1 MSAELVLLR
10 TPWGLIGGHR
20 DQVKLSPG
28 HPTELELITVPLLF
42 SFDNKPVEID
52 GSIHR
57 SEPHASFL
65 TRKRERQYV
74 YAIPL
79 PLKPEPQLIR
89 HAAWREPAR
98 LQWTNVQARPTK
110 TRDTAADGTPEAGQP
125 YLDFLYTII
134 GRMQDIDELLRD
146 CEDLWRDLYSRWT
159 SEAEP
164 RDPEMD
170 LLVRHARQH
179 ARRWPDIVERPRRLL
194 NRTREMLPL
203 DRVQELDTRCM
214 EWLSQQ
220 PGETLAERA
229 GDRQRILALARHDN
243 PNTLENRILRD
254 LLERTNAAAR
264 EYLARQGEKRPTERS
279 QLVRRYGKECRRL
292 GLDLRNQ
299 GVMSPPPHPQPN
311 YVLQQDTRYKHVWR
325 AWQEILRRK
334 RETDEL
340 WRWQHR
346 AWAEMCKAAVI
357 VGLYNGGARDLI
369 AASPLKYRLEA
380 RHGQWLLHDDP
391 IAIVDDQD
399 NDLAIEILDGIAPD
413 GRHRDIANQCP
424 EFAASFWLRIG
435 QLSGEYLQY
444 VPVWAVHSF
453 PSDATLE
460 TLVESANRTL
470 DRSAQFRLPVRKG
483 IVLQSLVDPG
493 ESAST
498 QSAERVVGVRFGPTV
513 PQLAEGLG
521 YIAEELPELLANQP

>member
-1 MSAELVLLR
+1 MA
-10 TPWGLIGGHR
+10 
-20 DQVKLSPG
+20 LSPG
-28 HPTELELITVPLLF
+28 QTTEIDLIAAPLLF
-42 SFDNKPVEID
+42 SFDNQPIEID
-52 GSIHR
+52 GNFHR
-57 SEPHASFL
+57 SEPHTSFL
-65 TRKRERQYV
+65 TQPPGESVRQYV
-74 YAIPL
+74 YAMPL

-89 HAAWREPAR
+89 HADWREPAS
-98 LQWTNVQARPTK
+98 LLWTNVPARPTEA
-110 TRDTAADGTPEAGQP
+110 RDRGDHEGPSLGQP
-125 YLDFLYTII
+125 YLDFLHTVI
-134 GRMQDIDELLRD
+134 GRMQDIEELLRD
-146 CEDLWRDLYSRWT
+146 CEDLWRDLHARWT
-159 SEAEP
+159 SQAEP
-164 RDPEMD
+164 RRPEMD
-170 LLVRHARQH
+170 LLVRHARKH
-179 ARRWPDIVERPRRLL
+179 ARRWPEIVDRPRRLL

-203 DRVQELDTRCM
+203 NRVQELDTRCM

-264 EYLARQGEKRPTERS
+264 DYSARQGEQRETDRS
-279 QLVRRYGKECRRL
+279 RLVKRYGKDCRRL
-292 GLDLRNQ
+292 GLELRSL

-311 YVLQQDTRYKHVWR
+311 YVLQQDTRYKHVWQ

-357 VGLYNGGARDLI
+357 VALYNGGARDLI
-369 AASPLKYRLEA
+369 AASPLKYRMEA

-399 NDLAIEILDGIAPD
+399 NDLAIEVLDGIGPD
-413 GRHRDIANQCP
+413 GKHRDIANQCP

-435 QLSGEYLQY
+435 KLSGEQLQY

-453 PSDATLE
+453 PGDVTLNS
-460 TLVESANRTL
+460 LVESANRTL
-470 DRSAQFRLPVRKG
+470 DLSARRKLRIKRG
-483 IVLQSLVDPG
+483 VVLQSVVDP
-493 ESAST
+493 EEPASMIG
-498 QSAERVVGVRFGPTV
+498 AERVLGVRFGPAV
-513 PQLAEGLG
+513 PQLAEGLS
-521 YIAEELPELLANQP
+521 YIAEELPELLVSGS